1 MNILME
7 LSNRI
12 ANEPFICVHLDHFS
26 VGKQIQPLENIR
38 LSVDTADPPQFLLN
52 RPKFTT
58 YNDKANGLYFTTS
71 TKQGCQI
78 TITIYIDD
86 DKTNYIYQTK
96 IEDLI
101 RHVDKII
108 REYRFTDG
116 GHAWMSIEL
125 TSKLKTIKII
135 EKKNVLILLGFNT
148 LGYQCLLCD
157 LVVHE
162 ECIND
167 VITCEQSS
175 IHRDLKP
182 ENILL
187 MQNGH
192 IKLTDFGLSKQL
204 IYRTETTRTFCGT
217 AAYIAPE
224 IYQNINYNFP
234 IDYFS
239 LGITIYEMILFDT
252 LFNGVDEL
260 EIKENIIYRDFQYQN
275 TISSDLQT
283 ILTGLLNKNPIERFG
298 INELRTRNFYS
309 SPYSLED
316 IEQERLPC
324 PWNKPIPSNPLLKKR
339 LATEELCLSYV
350 DKEAI
355 CTTLTINND
364 KFRNFSCIDPS
375 LKL

>member
-1 MNILME
+1 ME

-116 GHAWMSIEL
+116 GHAWM
-125 TSKLKTIKII
+125 
-135 EKKNVLILLGFNT
+135 GFNT